1 MANTNPRGR
10 RKKRPINYIAIAFI
24 VILCFLSGAVTYA
37 VLDLV
42 FSGNKAAL
50 QQSSRKQAPESPS
63 DPRGKKPRLS
73 VAEKEALI
81 QKELD
86 KIAEQNVTAPKLPVE
101 PASQNSAGQN
111 LARQNSTNGDSQN
124 SAKQNSTN
132 GNSQNFANSAAVN
145 SAGDGSDVNFT
156 ASNSASENSI
166 NSTAQSY
173 ASGSADDLSRSPR
186 KALPAGSRA
195 KLAIIIDDVGTDEQA
210 QKIAALPV
218 RVTPSIF
225 PPEYQ
230 RKDTRSLAR
239 GFEHYAIHLPMEASS
254 AKNNSATLRASDN
267 YEKLRGVIAKLR
279 ADFPNAKFINNHTG
293 SKFTADERAMQN
305 LLRAMNEH
313 GFLFIDSR
321 TSPATKAKAAMNG
334 LGMRYVHRDV
344 FLDNQN
350 SVAAVRKKLREAVT
364 LAKKQGYAIAI
375 GHPKS
380 STLRALAN
388 SADILSEVDL
398 VYLDEI
404 YEYYE

>member
-10 RKKRPINYIAIAFI
+10 RKKRPINYATIAFI

-73 VAEKEALI
+73 AAQKEALI

-86 KIAEQNVTAPKLPVE
+86 KIAEQNVTTPKLPVE
-101 PASQNSAGQN
+101 PASQNSA
-111 LARQNSTNGDSQN
+111 
-124 SAKQNSTN
+124 KQNSV
-132 GNSQNFANSAAVN
+132 NSIASVNSAAANSA
-145 SAGDGSDVNFT
+145 SGGPDVNFT
-156 ASNSASENSI
+156 AANSASENFI
-166 NSTAQSY
+166 NSTAQSP
-173 ASGSADDLSRSPR
+173 ASSGADDLSKSPR

-293 SKFTADERAMQN
+293 SKFTSDEHAMQN

-350 SVAAVRKKLREAVT
+350 SVAAVRKKLREAVA

-388 SADILSEVDL
+388 SADILGEIDL

>member
-10 RKKRPINYIAIAFI
+10 RKKRPINYATIAFV

-50 QQSSRKQAPESPS
+50 QQSSRKQTPESAS
-63 DPRGKKPRLS
+63 DSRGKKPRLS
-73 VAEKEALI
+73 TAQKEALI

-86 KIAEQNVTAPKLPVE
+86 KIAEQNITAPKLPVE

-111 LARQNSTNGDSQN
+111 
-124 SAKQNSTN
+124 STN
-132 GNSQNFANSAAVN
+132 GNSQNSVNSMASLNSAAVN
-145 SAGDGSDVNFT
+145 SASGGSDVNFT

-166 NSTAQSY
+166 NSATQSH
-173 ASGSADDLSRSPR
+173 ASSGADDLSKSPR

-293 SKFTADERAMQN
+293 SKFTSDERAMQN

>member
-1 MANTNPRGR
+1 MANTNSRGR
-10 RKKRPINYIAIAFI
+10 RKKRQINYATIAFV

-50 QQSSRKQAPESPS
+50 QQSSRKQTPESPS

-73 VAEKEALI
+73 AAQKEALI

-86 KIAEQNVTAPKLPVE
+86 KIAEQNVTTPKLPVE
-101 PASQNSAGQN
+101 PASQNSAK
-111 LARQNSTNGDSQN
+111 QN
-124 SAKQNSTN
+124 SANSMA
-132 GNSQNFANSAAVN
+132 SANSAAAN
-145 SAGDGSDVNFT
+145 SASGGPDVNFT
-156 ASNSASENSI
+156 AANSAPENSI
-166 NSTAQSY
+166 NSTSQSY
-173 ASGSADDLSRSPR
+173 SSGSADDLSKSPR

-195 KLAIIIDDVGTDEQA
+195 KLAIIIDDVGTSEQA

-239 GFEHYAIHLPMEASS
+239 DFEHYAIHLPMEASS

-293 SKFTADERAMQN
+293 SKFTTDERAMQN

-313 GFLFIDSR
+313 GFLFVDSR

-388 SADILSEVDL
+388 SADILGEVDL

>member
-10 RKKRPINYIAIAFI
+10 RKKRPINYIAIAFV

-42 FSGNKAAL
+42 FSSNKAAL
-50 QQSSRKQAPESPS
+50 QQSLRKQASKSTS
-63 DPRGKKPRLS
+63 DPRGKRPRLS
-73 VAEKEALI
+73 ATEKEALI

-86 KIAEQNVTAPKLPVE
+86 KIAEQNVTTPKMSIE
-101 PASQNSAGQN
+101 PARQNSAGQN
-111 LARQNSTNGDSQN
+111 SANGDSQN
-124 SAKQNSTN
+124 SANSMASS
-132 GNSQNFANSAAVN
+132 NSAAANSAN
-145 SAGDGSDVNFT
+145 DGSDVNFT
-156 ASNSASENSI
+156 ASNSASGNSI
-166 NSTAQSY
+166 NSTAQSH
-173 ASGSADDLSRSPR
+173 ASSGADDLSKSPR

-195 KLAIIIDDVGTDEQA
+195 KLAIIIDDVGTGEQA
-210 QKIAALPV
+210 QKIAALPM

-254 AKNNSATLRASDN
+254 AKNNSATLRASEN
-267 YEKLRGVIAKLR
+267 YEKMRGVIAKLR

-305 LLRAMNEH
+305 LLRAMNEY

-321 TSPATKAKAAMNG
+321 TIPATKAKAAMKG

-350 SVAAVRKKLREAVT
+350 SVAAVRKKLREAVA

>member
-1 MANTNPRGR
+1 M
-10 RKKRPINYIAIAFI
+10 RPINYATIAFV

-50 QQSSRKQAPESPS
+50 QQSSRKQAPESTS

-73 VAEKEALI
+73 AAQKEALI

-86 KIAEQNVTAPKLPVE
+86 KIAEQNVTAPKMSIE
-101 PASQNSAGQN
+101 P
-111 LARQNSTNGDSQN
+111 ARQNFAGEN
-124 SAKQNSTN
+124 SAN
-132 GNSQNFANSAAVN
+132 GNSQNSANSIASSNFVAVN
-145 SAGDGSDVNFT
+145 SAGEGPDVNFT
-156 ASNSASENSI
+156 AANSAPENSI
-166 NSTAQSY
+166 NSTAQSH
-173 ASGSADDLSRSPR
+173 ASGNADDLSKSPR

-195 KLAIIIDDVGTDEQA
+195 KLAIIIDDVGTGEQA

-267 YEKLRGVIAKLR
+267 YEKLNGVIAKLR

-388 SADILSEVDL
+388 SADILGEVDL

>member
-1 MANTNPRGR
+1 MANRNPRGR
-10 RKKRPINYIAIAFI
+10 RKKRPINYIAIAFV

-50 QQSSRKQAPESPS
+50 QQSSRKQTPESAS
-63 DPRGKKPRLS
+63 DSRGKKPRLS
-73 VAEKEALI
+73 AAQKEALI

-86 KIAEQNVTAPKLPVE
+86 KIAEQNVTAPKFPVE

-111 LARQNSTNGDSQN
+111 
-124 SAKQNSTN
+124 STN
-132 GNSQNFANSAAVN
+132 GNFQNSVNSTAYANSAAAN
-145 SAGDGSDVNFT
+145 SAGEGPDVNFT
-156 ASNSASENSI
+156 AANSASENSI
-166 NSTAQSY
+166 NSTAQSP
-173 ASGSADDLSRSPR
+173 ASSGADDLSKSPR

-225 PPEYQ
+225 PTEYQ

-305 LLRAMNEH
+305 LLRAMSEH

-321 TSPATKAKAAMNG
+321 TSPATKAKAAMKG

-388 SADILSEVDL
+388 SADILGEVDL

>member
-10 RKKRPINYIAIAFI
+10 RKKRQINYATIAFV

-50 QQSSRKQAPESPS
+50 QQSSRKQTPESPS
-63 DPRGKKPRLS
+63 DSRGKKPRLS
-73 VAEKEALI
+73 AAQKETLI

-86 KIAEQNVTAPKLPVE
+86 KIAEQNVTAPKMSIE
-101 PASQNSAGQN
+101 PARQNSAGQN
-111 LARQNSTNGDSQN
+111 SSNGDSQN
-124 SAKQNSTN
+124 SVNSIASS
-132 GNSQNFANSAAVN
+132 NSVAVN
-145 SAGDGSDVNFT
+145 SAGGGSDVNFT
-156 ASNSASENSI
+156 AANSASENSI
-166 NSTAQSY
+166 NSTAQSH
-173 ASGSADDLSRSPR
+173 ASSGADDLSKSPR

-195 KLAIIIDDVGTDEQA
+195 KLAIIIDDVGTGEQA

-267 YEKLRGVIAKLR
+267 YEKLQGVIAKLR

-321 TSPATKAKAAMNG
+321 TSPATKAKAAMNE

-350 SVAAVRKKLREAVT
+350 SVAAVRKKLREAVA

-388 SADILSEVDL
+388 SADILGEVDL

>member
-1 MANTNPRGR
+1 MASRNPRGR
-10 RKKRPINYIAIAFI
+10 HKKRSINYATIAFV

-42 FSGNKAAL
+42 FSGNKTAL
-50 QQSSRKQAPESPS
+50 QQSSRKQAPEGAS
-63 DPRGKKPRLS
+63 DSRGKKPRLS
-73 VAEKEALI
+73 AAQKEALI

-86 KIAEQNVTAPKLPVE
+86 KIAEQNVTTPKLPVE

-111 LARQNSTNGDSQN
+111 
-124 SAKQNSTN
+124 STN
-132 GNSQNFANSAAVN
+132 GNSQNSANSITSSNFAAANSA
-145 SAGDGSDVNFT
+145 SDGPDINFT
-156 ASNSASENSI
+156 AANSAPENSI
-166 NSTAQSY
+166 NSTAQSH
-173 ASGSADDLSRSPR
+173 ASGNADDLSKSPR

-195 KLAIIIDDVGTDEQA
+195 KLAIIIDDVGTGEQA
-210 QKIAALPV
+210 QKLIALPV

-254 AKNNSATLRASDN
+254 AKNNSATLRTSDS

-388 SADILSEVDL
+388 SADILGEVDL

>member
-10 RKKRPINYIAIAFI
+10 RKKRPINYIAIAFV

-50 QQSSRKQAPESPS
+50 QQSSRKQTPESTS
-63 DPRGKKPRLS
+63 DSRGKKPRLS
-73 VAEKEALI
+73 AAQKEALI

-86 KIAEQNVTAPKLPVE
+86 KIAEQNVTTPKMSIE
-101 PASQNSAGQN
+101 PARQNSAG
-111 LARQNSTNGDSQN
+111 QNSTNGDSQN
-124 SAKQNSTN
+124 SANSIA
-132 GNSQNFANSAAVN
+132 SSNFAAANSA
-145 SAGDGSDVNFT
+145 GGGPDVNFT
-156 ASNSASENSI
+156 AANSAPENSI
-166 NSTAQSY
+166 NSTAQSH
-173 ASGSADDLSRSPR
+173 ASGNADDLSKSPR

-350 SVAAVRKKLREAVT
+350 SVAAVRKKLREAVA

-388 SADILSEVDL
+388 SADILGEVDL

>member
-1 MANTNPRGR
+1 MANRNPRGR
-10 RKKRPINYIAIAFI
+10 RKKRPINYATIAFV

-50 QQSSRKQAPESPS
+50 QQSSRKQASETSS
-63 DPRGKKPRLS
+63 NFRGKKPRLS
-73 VAEKEALI
+73 AAQKEALI

-86 KIAEQNVTAPKLPVE
+86 KIAEQNVTAPKMSIE
-101 PASQNSAGQN
+101 PARQNPSVQNSANGN
-111 LARQNSTNGDSQN
+111 FQNSV
-124 SAKQNSTN
+124 NSTA
-132 GNSQNFANSAAVN
+132 SVNSAAVN
-145 SAGDGSDVNFT
+145 SAGEGPDVNFT
-156 ASNSASENSI
+156 AANSALENSI
-166 NSTAQSY
+166 NSTAQSH
-173 ASGSADDLSRSPR
+173 ASSGADDLSKSPR

-195 KLAIIIDDVGTDEQA
+195 KLAIIIDDVGTGEQA

-388 SADILSEVDL
+388 SADILGEVDL

>member
-10 RKKRPINYIAIAFI
+10 RKKRQINYATIAFV

-50 QQSSRKQAPESPS
+50 QQSSRKQTPESTS
-63 DPRGKKPRLS
+63 DSRGKKPRLS
-73 VAEKEALI
+73 AAQKEALI

-86 KIAEQNVTAPKLPVE
+86 KIAEQNVTAPKMSIE
-101 PASQNSAGQN
+101 PARQNSAGQN
-111 LARQNSTNGDSQN
+111 SSNGDSQN
-124 SAKQNSTN
+124 SVNSIASS
-132 GNSQNFANSAAVN
+132 NSAVANSAD
-145 SAGDGSDVNFT
+145 DGSDVNFT
-156 ASNSASENSI
+156 AANSALENSI
-166 NSTAQSY
+166 NFTAQSP
-173 ASGSADDLSRSPR
+173 ASSSADDLSKSPR

-210 QKIAALPV
+210 QKLIALPV

-267 YEKLRGVIAKLR
+267 YEKLNGVIAKLR

-388 SADILSEVDL
+388 SADILGEVDL

>member
-1 MANTNPRGR
+1 MANTNPCGR
-10 RKKRPINYIAIAFI
+10 RKKRPINYIAIAFV

-50 QQSSRKQAPESPS
+50 QQSSRKQASESPS
-63 DPRGKKPRLS
+63 DSRGKKPRLS
-73 VAEKEALI
+73 AAEKEALI

-86 KIAEQNVTAPKLPVE
+86 KIAEQNITAPKLPVE
-101 PASQNSAGQN
+101 PASQNSA
-111 LARQNSTNGDSQN
+111 
-124 SAKQNSTN
+124 KQNSTN
-132 GNSQNFANSAAVN
+132 DNSQNSANSIASVN
-145 SAGDGSDVNFT
+145 SDVNFT
-156 ASNSASENSI
+156 AANSASENSI
-166 NSTAQSY
+166 NSTAQSP
-173 ASGSADDLSRSPR
+173 ASSGADDLSKSPR

-218 RVTPSIF
+218 RVTPSIV

-293 SKFTADERAMQN
+293 SKFTSDERAMQN

>member
-1 MANTNPRGR
+1 MANANSRGR
-10 RKKRPINYIAIAFI
+10 RKKRPINYIAIAFV
-24 VILCFLSGAVTYA
+24 VILCFLSGAVTYG

-50 QQSSRKQAPESPS
+50 QQSSRKQTPESTS
-63 DPRGKKPRLS
+63 DSRGKKPRLS
-73 VAEKEALI
+73 AAQKEALI

-101 PASQNSAGQN
+101 PASQNSV
-111 LARQNSTNGDSQN
+111 RQNSTNGDL
-124 SAKQNSTN
+124 QNST
-132 GNSQNFANSAAVN
+132 NSAAVN
-145 SAGDGSDVNFT
+145 SASGGPDVNFT
-156 ASNSASENSI
+156 AANSALENSI
-166 NSTAQSY
+166 NFTAQSP
-173 ASGSADDLSRSPR
+173 ASSSADDLSKSPR

-210 QKIAALPV
+210 QKLIALPV

-254 AKNNSATLRASDN
+254 AKNNSATLRTSDN
-267 YEKLRGVIAKLR
+267 YEKLNGVIAKLR

-350 SVAAVRKKLREAVT
+350 SVAAVRKKLREAVA

-388 SADILSEVDL
+388 SADILGEVDL

>member
-10 RKKRPINYIAIAFI
+10 RKKRPISYATIAFV

-50 QQSSRKQAPESPS
+50 QQSSRKQTPESPS
-63 DPRGKKPRLS
+63 DSRGKKPRLS
-73 VAEKEALI
+73 AAQKETLI

-86 KIAEQNVTAPKLPVE
+86 KIAEQNVTAPKMSIE
-101 PASQNSAGQN
+101 PARQNSAGQN
-111 LARQNSTNGDSQN
+111 SANGNFQNSEN
-124 SAKQNSTN
+124 SMAS
-132 GNSQNFANSAAVN
+132 ANSAAVN
-145 SAGDGSDVNFT
+145 SASDGSDVNFT
-156 ASNSASENSI
+156 AANSAPENSI
-166 NSTAQSY
+166 NSTAQSH
-173 ASGSADDLSRSPR
+173 ASGSADDLSKSPR

-267 YEKLRGVIAKLR
+267 YEKLNGVIAKLR

-388 SADILSEVDL
+388 SADILGEVDL

>member
-1 MANTNPRGR
+1 MANTNSRGR
-10 RKKRPINYIAIAFI
+10 RKKRPINYIAITFV

-50 QQSSRKQAPESPS
+50 QQSSRKQTPESAS
-63 DPRGKKPRLS
+63 DSRGKKPRLS
-73 VAEKEALI
+73 AAEKEALI

-111 LARQNSTNGDSQN
+111 LARQNSANDNSQN
-124 SAKQNSTN
+124 SANSV
-132 GNSQNFANSAAVN
+132 AAN

-156 ASNSASENSI
+156 AANSASENSI
-166 NSTAQSY
+166 NSTSQSY
-173 ASGSADDLSRSPR
+173 ASSGADDLSKSPR

-210 QKIAALPV
+210 QKLIALPV

-321 TSPATKAKAAMNG
+321 TSPATKAKAAMKG

-388 SADILSEVDL
+388 SADILGEVDL

>member
-1 MANTNPRGR
+1 MASRNPRGR
-10 RKKRPINYIAIAFI
+10 RKKRPINYATIAFV

-50 QQSSRKQAPESPS
+50 QQSSRKQASESPS
-63 DPRGKKPRLS
+63 DSRGKKPRLS
-73 VAEKEALI
+73 AAQKEALI

-86 KIAEQNVTAPKLPVE
+86 KIAEQNVTAPKMSIE
-101 PASQNSAGQN
+101 PARRNSAGE
-111 LARQNSTNGDSQN
+111 NSANGDSQN
-124 SAKQNSTN
+124 SVNSTA
-132 GNSQNFANSAAVN
+132 SANSAAAN
-145 SAGDGSDVNFT
+145 SASEGPDVNFT
-156 ASNSASENSI
+156 AVNSASENSI
-166 NSTAQSY
+166 NSIAQSHVS
-173 ASGSADDLSRSPR
+173 SGTDDLSKSPR

-195 KLAIIIDDVGTDEQA
+195 KLAIIIDDVGTGEQA

-293 SKFTADERAMQN
+293 SKFTADERAMKN

>member
-10 RKKRPINYIAIAFI
+10 RKKRPINYATIAFV

-42 FSGNKAAL
+42 FAGNKAAL
-50 QQSSRKQAPESPS
+50 QQSSRKQASESPS
-63 DPRGKKPRLS
+63 DSRGKKPRLS
-73 VAEKEALI
+73 AAQKEALI

-101 PASQNSAGQN
+101 PASQNSARQN
-111 LARQNSTNGDSQN
+111 LARQNSANGDSQN
-124 SAKQNSTN
+124 SANSMA
-132 GNSQNFANSAAVN
+132 SSNSAAVN
-145 SAGDGSDVNFT
+145 SASDGSDVNFT
-156 ASNSASENSI
+156 AANSALENSI
-166 NSTAQSY
+166 NSTAQSP
-173 ASGSADDLSRSPR
+173 ASSGADDLSKSPR

-267 YEKLRGVIAKLR
+267 YEKLNGVIAKLR
-279 ADFPNAKFINNHTG
+279 TDFPNAKFINNHTG

-350 SVAAVRKKLREAVT
+350 SVAAVRKKLREAVA

-388 SADILSEVDL
+388 SADILGEVDL

>member
-10 RKKRPINYIAIAFI
+10 RKKRPINYIAIAFV

-50 QQSSRKQAPESPS
+50 QQSSRKQASESPS
-63 DPRGKKPRLS
+63 DSRGKKPRLS
-73 VAEKEALI
+73 AAEKEALI
-81 QKELD
+81 QKEFD
-86 KIAEQNVTAPKLPVE
+86 KIAEQNITTPKMSIE
-101 PASQNSAGQN
+101 PARQNLSVQNSA
-111 LARQNSTNGDSQN
+111 NGDSQN
-124 SAKQNSTN
+124 SVNSMA
-132 GNSQNFANSAAVN
+132 FANSAAAN
-145 SAGDGSDVNFT
+145 STSDGPDVNFT
-156 ASNSASENSI
+156 AVNSAPENSI
-166 NSTAQSY
+166 NSTAQNHVS
-173 ASGSADDLSRSPR
+173 SGADDLSKSPR
-186 KALPAGSRA
+186 KALPTGSRA

-210 QKIAALPV
+210 QKLIALPV

-267 YEKLRGVIAKLR
+267 YEKLNGVIAKLR

-350 SVAAVRKKLREAVT
+350 SVAAVRKKLREAVA

-388 SADILSEVDL
+388 SADILGEVDL

>member
-1 MANTNPRGR
+1 MASRNPRGR
-10 RKKRPINYIAIAFI
+10 RKKRPINYATIAFV

-50 QQSSRKQAPESPS
+50 QQSSRKQASESPS
-63 DPRGKKPRLS
+63 DSRGKKPRLS
-73 VAEKEALI
+73 AAQKEALI

-86 KIAEQNVTAPKLPVE
+86 KIAEQNVTAPKMSIE
-101 PASQNSAGQN
+101 PARRNSAGE
-111 LARQNSTNGDSQN
+111 NSANGDSQN
-124 SAKQNSTN
+124 SVNSTA
-132 GNSQNFANSAAVN
+132 SANSAAAN
-145 SAGDGSDVNFT
+145 SASEGPDVNFT
-156 ASNSASENSI
+156 AVNSASENSI
-166 NSTAQSY
+166 NSIAQSHVS
-173 ASGSADDLSRSPR
+173 SGTDDLSKSPR

-195 KLAIIIDDVGTDEQA
+195 KLAIIIDDVGTGEQA

-293 SKFTADERAMQN
+293 SKFTADERAMKN

-388 SADILSEVDL
+388 SADILGEVDL

>member
-1 MANTNPRGR
+1 MASRNPRGR
-10 RKKRPINYIAIAFI
+10 RKKRPINYATIAFV

-50 QQSSRKQAPESPS
+50 QQSSRKQAPESTS

-73 VAEKEALI
+73 AAQKEALI

-86 KIAEQNVTAPKLPVE
+86 KIAEQNVTTPKMSIE
-101 PASQNSAGQN
+101 PARRNSVGE
-111 LARQNSTNGDSQN
+111 
-124 SAKQNSTN
+124 NSTN
-132 GNSQNFANSAAVN
+132 GNLQNSVNSTASSNFAAANSA
-145 SAGDGSDVNFT
+145 GEGPDVNFT
-156 ASNSASENSI
+156 AANSAPENSI
-166 NSTAQSY
+166 NSTAQSHVS
-173 ASGSADDLSRSPR
+173 SGTDDLSKSPR

-210 QKIAALPV
+210 QKLIALPV

-254 AKNNSATLRASDN
+254 AKNNSATLRTSDN

-350 SVAAVRKKLREAVT
+350 SVAAVRKKLREAVA

-380 STLRALAN
+380 STLRALEN
-388 SADILSEVDL
+388 SADILGEVDL

>member
-10 RKKRPINYIAIAFI
+10 RKKRPINYATIAFV

-50 QQSSRKQAPESPS
+50 QQSSRKQTPESPS
-63 DPRGKKPRLS
+63 DSRGKKPRLS
-73 VAEKEALI
+73 AAQKEALI

-86 KIAEQNVTAPKLPVE
+86 KIAEQNVTTPKMSIE
-101 PASQNSAGQN
+101 P
-111 LARQNSTNGDSQN
+111 ARQNSAVQNSANGDSQN
-124 SAKQNSTN
+124 SVNSTA
-132 GNSQNFANSAAVN
+132 SANSAAVN
-145 SAGDGSDVNFT
+145 SAGGGLDVNFT
-156 ASNSASENSI
+156 ASNSAPENSI
-166 NSTAQSY
+166 NSTAQSR
-173 ASGSADDLSRSPR
+173 ASGNSGDLSKSPR

-195 KLAIIIDDVGTDEQA
+195 KLAIIIDDVGTGEQA

-267 YEKLRGVIAKLR
+267 YEKLNGVIAKLR

-388 SADILSEVDL
+388 SADILGEVDL

>member
-10 RKKRPINYIAIAFI
+10 RKKRPINYIAIAFV

-42 FSGNKAAL
+42 FSSNKAAL
-50 QQSSRKQAPESPS
+50 QQSSRKQASEASS
-63 DPRGKKPRLS
+63 QSQGKRPRLS
-73 VAEKEALI
+73 AAEKEALI

-86 KIAEQNVTAPKLPVE
+86 KIAEQNVTAPKMSIE
-101 PASQNSAGQN
+101 PARQNSAGQN
-111 LARQNSTNGDSQN
+111 LARQNSANDNSQN
-124 SAKQNSTN
+124 SVNSIT
-132 GNSQNFANSAAVN
+132 SAN

-156 ASNSASENSI
+156 AANSASENSI
-166 NSTAQSY
+166 NSTAQSP
-173 ASGSADDLSRSPR
+173 ASSGADDLSKSPR

-195 KLAIIIDDVGTDEQA
+195 KLAIIIDDVGTGEQA

-267 YEKLRGVIAKLR
+267 YEKLNGVIAKLR

-321 TSPATKAKAAMNG
+321 TSPATKAKAAMKG

-350 SVAAVRKKLREAVT
+350 SVTAVRKKLREAVA

-388 SADILSEVDL
+388 SADILGEVDL

>member
-10 RKKRPINYIAIAFI
+10 RKKRPINYATIAFI

-111 LARQNSTNGDSQN
+111 LARQNSTNG
-124 SAKQNSTN
+124 
-132 GNSQNFANSAAVN
+132 NSQNFANSAAVN

-173 ASGSADDLSRSPR
+173 ASGSADDLSKSPR

-293 SKFTADERAMQN
+293 SKFTSDEHAMQN

-350 SVAAVRKKLREAVT
+350 SVAAVRKKLREAVA

-388 SADILSEVDL
+388 SADILGEVDL

>member
-10 RKKRPINYIAIAFI
+10 RKKRPINYIAIAFV

-50 QQSSRKQAPESPS
+50 QQSSRKQTPESPS
-63 DPRGKKPRLS
+63 DPRGKRPKLS
-73 VAEKEALI
+73 AAEKEALI

-86 KIAEQNVTAPKLPVE
+86 KIAEQNITTPKMSIE
-101 PASQNSAGQN
+101 PARRNSAGE
-111 LARQNSTNGDSQN
+111 NSANGDSQN
-124 SAKQNSTN
+124 SVNSTA
-132 GNSQNFANSAAVN
+132 SANSAAAN
-145 SAGDGSDVNFT
+145 SASDGPDVNFT
-156 ASNSASENSI
+156 AANSASENSI
-166 NSTAQSY
+166 NSTAQSP
-173 ASGSADDLSRSPR
+173 ASSGADDLSKSPR
-186 KALPAGSRA
+186 KALPVGSRA
-195 KLAIIIDDVGTDEQA
+195 KLAIIIDDVGTGEQA

-321 TSPATKAKAAMNG
+321 TSPATKAKAAMKG

-350 SVAAVRKKLREAVT
+350 SVAAVRKKLREAVA

-388 SADILSEVDL
+388 SADILGEVDL

>member
-10 RKKRPINYIAIAFI
+10 RKKRPINYATIAFV

-42 FSGNKAAL
+42 FSSNKAAL
-50 QQSSRKQAPESPS
+50 QQSSRKQAPESTF

-73 VAEKEALI
+73 AAEKEALI

-101 PASQNSAGQN
+101 PASQNSA
-111 LARQNSTNGDSQN
+111 RQNS
-124 SAKQNSTN
+124 AN
-132 GNSQNFANSAAVN
+132 GNSQNSVNSTASANSAASN
-145 SAGDGSDVNFT
+145 SAGDGPDVNFT
-156 ASNSASENSI
+156 AANSAPENSI
-166 NSTAQSY
+166 NSTAQSH
-173 ASGSADDLSRSPR
+173 ASSGADDLSKSPR

-195 KLAIIIDDVGTDEQA
+195 KLAIIIDDVGTGEQA
-210 QKIAALPV
+210 QKLIALPV

-267 YEKLRGVIAKLR
+267 YEKLNGVIAKLR

-321 TSPATKAKAAMNG
+321 TSPATKAKAAMKG

-388 SADILSEVDL
+388 SADILGEVDL

>member
-1 MANTNPRGR
+1 MANRNPRGR
-10 RKKRPINYIAIAFI
+10 HKKRPINYATIAFV

-42 FSGNKAAL
+42 FSGNKAAV
-50 QQSSRKQAPESPS
+50 QQSSRKQTPESTS

-73 VAEKEALI
+73 AAQKEALI

-86 KIAEQNVTAPKLPVE
+86 KIAEQNVTTPKMSIE
-101 PASQNSAGQN
+101 PARQNPSVQNSA
-111 LARQNSTNGDSQN
+111 
-124 SAKQNSTN
+124 N
-132 GNSQNFANSAAVN
+132 GNSQNSVNPTASANSAAVN
-145 SAGDGSDVNFT
+145 SASGGPDVNFT
-156 ASNSASENSI
+156 AANSAPENSI
-166 NSTAQSY
+166 NSTAQSHVS
-173 ASGSADDLSRSPR
+173 SGTDDLSKSPR

-239 GFEHYAIHLPMEASS
+239 SFEHYAIHLPMEASS

-388 SADILSEVDL
+388 SADILGEVDL

>member
-1 MANTNPRGR
+1 MANRNPRGR
-10 RKKRPINYIAIAFI
+10 LKKRPINYIAIAFV

-50 QQSSRKQAPESPS
+50 QQSSRKQASESAS
-63 DPRGKKPRLS
+63 DSRGKRPKLS
-73 VAEKEALI
+73 AAEKEALI

-86 KIAEQNVTAPKLPVE
+86 KIAEQNITAPKLPIK

-111 LARQNSTNGDSQN
+111 LTRQNSTNGDLQN
-124 SAKQNSTN
+124 S
-132 GNSQNFANSAAVN
+132 ANSAAVN
-145 SAGDGSDVNFT
+145 SADDGSDVNFT

-166 NSTAQSY
+166 NYTAQSP
-173 ASGSADDLSRSPR
+173 ASGSADDLSKSPR

-321 TSPATKAKAAMNG
+321 TSPATKAKVAMNG

-350 SVAAVRKKLREAVT
+350 SVAAVRKKLREAVA

-388 SADILSEVDL
+388 SADILGEVDL

>member
-10 RKKRPINYIAIAFI
+10 RKKRPINYIAIAFV

-42 FSGNKAAL
+42 FSSNKAAL
-50 QQSSRKQAPESPS
+50 QQSSRKQASEASS
-63 DPRGKKPRLS
+63 QSQGKRPRLS
-73 VAEKEALI
+73 AAEKEALI

-86 KIAEQNVTAPKLPVE
+86 KIAEQNVTAPKMSIE
-101 PASQNSAGQN
+101 PARQNSAGQN
-111 LARQNSTNGDSQN
+111 LARQNSANDNSQN
-124 SAKQNSTN
+124 SVNSIT
-132 GNSQNFANSAAVN
+132 SAN

-156 ASNSASENSI
+156 AANSASENSI
-166 NSTAQSY
+166 NSTAQSP
-173 ASGSADDLSRSPR
+173 ASSGADDLSKSPR

-210 QKIAALPV
+210 QKLIALPV

-254 AKNNSATLRASDN
+254 AKNNSATLRTSDN

-305 LLRAMNEH
+305 LLRAMNEY

-321 TSPATKAKAAMNG
+321 TSPATKAKVAMNG

-350 SVAAVRKKLREAVT
+350 SVAAVRKKLREAVA

-388 SADILSEVDL
+388 SADILGEVDL

>member
-10 RKKRPINYIAIAFI
+10 CKKRQINYIAIAFV

-50 QQSSRKQAPESPS
+50 QQSSRKQAPDSTS
-63 DPRGKKPRLS
+63 DSRGKKPRLS
-73 VAEKEALI
+73 AAEKEALI

-86 KIAEQNVTAPKLPVE
+86 KIAEQNITTPKMSIEPVRQNFAGE
-101 PASQNSAGQN
+101 NSA
-111 LARQNSTNGDSQN
+111 NGDSQN
-124 SAKQNSTN
+124 SVNSMA
-132 GNSQNFANSAAVN
+132 SVN
-145 SAGDGSDVNFT
+145 SASDGPDVNFT
-156 ASNSASENSI
+156 AVNSASENSI
-166 NSTAQSY
+166 NSIAQSR
-173 ASGSADDLSRSPR
+173 ASGNSGDLSKSPR

-195 KLAIIIDDVGTDEQA
+195 KLAIIIDDVGTGEQA

-254 AKNNSATLRASDN
+254 AKNNSATLRTSDN
-267 YEKLRGVIAKLR
+267 YEKLNGVIAKLR

-388 SADILSEVDL
+388 SADILDEVDL

>member
-1 MANTNPRGR
+1 M
-10 RKKRPINYIAIAFI
+10 RPINYATIAFV

-37 VLDLV
+37 VSDLV

-50 QQSSRKQAPESPS
+50 QQSSRKQAPESAS
-63 DPRGKKPRLS
+63 DSRGKKPRLS
-73 VAEKEALI
+73 AAQKEALI

-86 KIAEQNVTAPKLPVE
+86 KIAEQNVTTPKMSIE
-101 PASQNSAGQN
+101 PARQNPSVQNSA
-111 LARQNSTNGDSQN
+111 
-124 SAKQNSTN
+124 N
-132 GNSQNFANSAAVN
+132 GNSQNSENSMASANSAASN
-145 SAGDGSDVNFT
+145 SAGDGPDVNFT
-156 ASNSASENSI
+156 AVNSASENSI
-166 NSTAQSY
+166 NFTAQSP
-173 ASGSADDLSRSPR
+173 ASSGADDLSRSPR

-195 KLAIIIDDVGTDEQA
+195 KLAIIIDDVGTGEQA

-267 YEKLRGVIAKLR
+267 YEKLNGVIAKLR

-305 LLRAMNEH
+305 LLRAMNEY

-321 TSPATKAKAAMNG
+321 TSPTTKAKAAMNG

-388 SADILSEVDL
+388 SADILGEVDL

>member
-1 MANTNPRGR
+1 M
-10 RKKRPINYIAIAFI
+10 
-24 VILCFLSGAVTYA
+24 
-37 VLDLV
+37 
-42 FSGNKAAL
+42 
-50 QQSSRKQAPESPS
+50 
-63 DPRGKKPRLS
+63 
-73 VAEKEALI
+73 I

-101 PASQNSAGQN
+101 PASQNSA
-111 LARQNSTNGDSQN
+111 RQNSTNDNLQN
-124 SAKQNSTN
+124 SVNSIA
-132 GNSQNFANSAAVN
+132 SANSAAVN
-145 SAGDGSDVNFT
+145 SAGDGPDVNFT
-156 ASNSASENSI
+156 AANSAPENSI
-166 NSTAQSY
+166 NSTAQSHVS
-173 ASGSADDLSRSPR
+173 SGADDLSKSPR

-195 KLAIIIDDVGTDEQA
+195 KLAIIIDDVGTGEQA

-305 LLRAMNEH
+305 LLRAMNEY

-388 SADILSEVDL
+388 SADILGEVDL

>member
-10 RKKRPINYIAIAFI
+10 RKKRPINYIAIAFV

-42 FSGNKAAL
+42 FSGNKAVL
-50 QQSSRKQAPESPS
+50 QQSSRKQAPESTS
-63 DPRGKKPRLS
+63 DSRGKKPRLS
-73 VAEKEALI
+73 AAQKEALI

-86 KIAEQNVTAPKLPVE
+86 KIAEQNVTTPKLPVE
-101 PASQNSAGQN
+101 PARQNSAGQN
-111 LARQNSTNGDSQN
+111 LARQNSANDNSQN
-124 SAKQNSTN
+124 SVNSIT
-132 GNSQNFANSAAVN
+132 SAN

-156 ASNSASENSI
+156 AANSASENSI
-166 NSTAQSY
+166 NSTAQSP
-173 ASGSADDLSRSPR
+173 ASSGADDLSKSPR

-254 AKNNSATLRASDN
+254 AKNNSATLRTSDN

-321 TSPATKAKAAMNG
+321 TSPATKAKVAMNG

-350 SVAAVRKKLREAVT
+350 SVAAVRKKLREAVA

-380 STLRALAN
+380 STLRALEN
-388 SADILSEVDL
+388 SADILGEVDL

>member
-10 RKKRPINYIAIAFI
+10 RKKRPINYIAIAFV

-63 DPRGKKPRLS
+63 DSRDKKPRLS
-73 VAEKEALI
+73 AAQKEALI

-86 KIAEQNVTAPKLPVE
+86 KIAEQNVTTPKLPVE

-111 LARQNSTNGDSQN
+111 
-124 SAKQNSTN
+124 STN
-132 GNSQNFANSAAVN
+132 GNSQNSANSITSSNFAAANSA
-145 SAGDGSDVNFT
+145 SDGPDINFT
-156 ASNSASENSI
+156 AANSAPENSI
-166 NSTAQSY
+166 NSTAQSH
-173 ASGSADDLSRSPR
+173 ASGNADDLSKSPR

-195 KLAIIIDDVGTDEQA
+195 KLAIIIDDVGTGEQA

-293 SKFTADERAMQN
+293 SKFTADELAMQN

-350 SVAAVRKKLREAVT
+350 SVAAVRKKLREAVA

-388 SADILSEVDL
+388 SADILGEVDL

>member
-10 RKKRPINYIAIAFI
+10 RKKRPINYATIAFV

-42 FSGNKAAL
+42 FSGNKAVL
-50 QQSSRKQAPESPS
+50 QQSSRKQAPESTS
-63 DPRGKKPRLS
+63 DSRGKKPRLS
-73 VAEKEALI
+73 AAQKEALI

-86 KIAEQNVTAPKLPVE
+86 KIAEQNVTAPKMSIE
-101 PASQNSAGQN
+101 PARRNSAGE
-111 LARQNSTNGDSQN
+111 N
-124 SAKQNSTN
+124 SAN
-132 GNSQNFANSAAVN
+132 GNSQNSVNSMASANSAAAN
-145 SAGDGSDVNFT
+145 SASDGPDVNFT
-156 ASNSASENSI
+156 AANSAPENSI
-166 NSTAQSY
+166 NSTAQSHVS
-173 ASGSADDLSRSPR
+173 SGTDDLSKSPR

-350 SVAAVRKKLREAVT
+350 SVAAVRKKLREAVA

-388 SADILSEVDL
+388 SADILGEVDL

>member
-10 RKKRPINYIAIAFI
+10 RKKRPINYIAIAFV
-24 VILCFLSGAVTYA
+24 VILCFLSSAVTYA

-50 QQSSRKQAPESPS
+50 QQSSRKQTPESAF
-63 DPRGKKPRLS
+63 DPRGKKSRLS
-73 VAEKEALI
+73 AAQKEALI

-101 PASQNSAGQN
+101 PASQNSA
-111 LARQNSTNGDSQN
+111 RQNSTNDNLQN
-124 SAKQNSTN
+124 SVNSMA
-132 GNSQNFANSAAVN
+132 SANSAAAN
-145 SAGDGSDVNFT
+145 SASGGPDVNFT
-156 ASNSASENSI
+156 AANSAPENSI
-166 NSTAQSY
+166 NSTAQSHVS
-173 ASGSADDLSRSPR
+173 SGTDDLSKSPR

-254 AKNNSATLRASDN
+254 AKNNSATLRTSDN

-305 LLRAMNEH
+305 LLRAMNEY

-321 TSPATKAKAAMNG
+321 TSPATKAKVAMNG

-350 SVAAVRKKLREAVT
+350 SVAAVRKKLREAVA

-380 STLRALAN
+380 STLRALEN
-388 SADILSEVDL
+388 SADILGEVDL

>member
-10 RKKRPINYIAIAFI
+10 RKKRPINYIAIAFV
-24 VILCFLSGAVTYA
+24 VILCFLSGAITYA

-50 QQSSRKQAPESPS
+50 QQSSRKQASKSAS
-63 DPRGKKPRLS
+63 DSRGKKPRLS
-73 VAEKEALI
+73 AAQKEALI

-101 PASQNSAGQN
+101 PASQNSA
-111 LARQNSTNGDSQN
+111 RQNPTNDNLQN
-124 SAKQNSTN
+124 SVNSIA
-132 GNSQNFANSAAVN
+132 SANSATVN
-145 SAGDGSDVNFT
+145 SASDGPDVNFT
-156 ASNSASENSI
+156 ASNSALENSI
-166 NSTAQSY
+166 NSTAQSH
-173 ASGSADDLSRSPR
+173 ASSGADDLSKSPR

-230 RKDTRSLAR
+230 RKDTSSLAR

-267 YEKLRGVIAKLR
+267 YEKMRGVIAKLR

-388 SADILSEVDL
+388 SADILGEVDL

>member
-1 MANTNPRGR
+1 MANTNPHGR
-10 RKKRPINYIAIAFI
+10 LKKRPINYIAIAFV

-73 VAEKEALI
+73 AAEKEALI

-86 KIAEQNVTAPKLPVE
+86 KIAEQNVTAPKMSIE
-101 PASQNSAGQN
+101 PARQNSAGQN
-111 LARQNSTNGDSQN
+111 STNDNSQN
-124 SAKQNSTN
+124 SANSMA
-132 GNSQNFANSAAVN
+132 SANSVAVN
-145 SAGDGSDVNFT
+145 SAGEGPDVNFT
-156 ASNSASENSI
+156 AQSPAS
-166 NSTAQSY
+166 
-173 ASGSADDLSRSPR
+173 SGVDDLSKSPR

-230 RKDTRSLAR
+230 RKDTRSLAL

-321 TSPATKAKAAMNG
+321 TSPATKAKAAMKG

-388 SADILSEVDL
+388 SADILGEVDL

>member
-1 MANTNPRGR
+1 MASRIPRGR
-10 RKKRPINYIAIAFI
+10 RKKRPINYATIAFV

-50 QQSSRKQAPESPS
+50 QQSSRKQAPESTS

-73 VAEKEALI
+73 AAQKEALI

-86 KIAEQNVTAPKLPVE
+86 KIAEQNVTTPKMSIE
-101 PASQNSAGQN
+101 P
-111 LARQNSTNGDSQN
+111 ARQNSAVQN
-124 SAKQNSTN
+124 SANGNFQNS
-132 GNSQNFANSAAVN
+132 GNSMVFANSVAAN
-145 SAGDGSDVNFT
+145 SASGGPDVNFT
-156 ASNSASENSI
+156 AVNSAPENSI
-166 NSTAQSY
+166 NSTAQSHVS
-173 ASGSADDLSRSPR
+173 SGADDLSKSPR

-195 KLAIIIDDVGTDEQA
+195 KLAIIIDDVGTGEQA

-305 LLRAMNEH
+305 LLRAMSEH

-321 TSPATKAKAAMNG
+321 TSPATKAKAAMKG

-388 SADILSEVDL
+388 SADILGEVDL

>member
-1 MANTNPRGR
+1 LANTNPRGR
-10 RKKRPINYIAIAFI
+10 RKKRPISYATIAFV

-50 QQSSRKQAPESPS
+50 QQSSRKQAPESTS
-63 DPRGKKPRLS
+63 DSRGKKPRLS
-73 VAEKEALI
+73 AAQKEALI

-86 KIAEQNVTAPKLPVE
+86 KIAEQNVTAPKMSIE
-101 PASQNSAGQN
+101 P
-111 LARQNSTNGDSQN
+111 ARQNSAVQN
-124 SAKQNSTN
+124 SANGNFQNSV
-132 GNSQNFANSAAVN
+132 NSTASVNSAAIN
-145 SAGDGSDVNFT
+145 SASGGPDVNFT
-156 ASNSASENSI
+156 AANSAPKNSI
-166 NSTAQSY
+166 NSTAQSH
-173 ASGSADDLSRSPR
+173 ASGNSDDLSKSPR

-230 RKDTRSLAR
+230 RKDTRSLAL

-293 SKFTADERAMQN
+293 SKFTVDERAMQN

-321 TSPATKAKAAMNG
+321 TSPATKAKAAMKG

-350 SVAAVRKKLREAVT
+350 SVAAVRKKLREAVA

-388 SADILSEVDL
+388 SADILGEVDL

>member
-1 MANTNPRGR
+1 MANRNSRGR
-10 RKKRPINYIAIAFI
+10 RKKRPINYATIAFV

-50 QQSSRKQAPESPS
+50 QQSSRKQTPESPS
-63 DPRGKKPRLS
+63 DSRSKKSRLS
-73 VAEKEALI
+73 AAQKEALI

-86 KIAEQNVTAPKLPVE
+86 KIAEQNVTTPKMSIE
-101 PASQNSAGQN
+101 P
-111 LARQNSTNGDSQN
+111 ARQNFAGEN
-124 SAKQNSTN
+124 SAN
-132 GNSQNFANSAAVN
+132 GNSQNSANSIASSNFVAVN
-145 SAGDGSDVNFT
+145 SAGEGPDVNFT
-156 ASNSASENSI
+156 AANSAPENSI
-166 NSTAQSY
+166 NSTAQSH
-173 ASGSADDLSRSPR
+173 ASGNADDLSKSPR

-195 KLAIIIDDVGTDEQA
+195 KLAIIIDDVGTGEQA

-254 AKNNSATLRASDN
+254 AKNNSATLRVSDN

-279 ADFPNAKFINNHTG
+279 TDFPNAKFINNHTG
-293 SKFTADERAMQN
+293 SEFTADERAMQN

-388 SADILSEVDL
+388 SADILGEVDL